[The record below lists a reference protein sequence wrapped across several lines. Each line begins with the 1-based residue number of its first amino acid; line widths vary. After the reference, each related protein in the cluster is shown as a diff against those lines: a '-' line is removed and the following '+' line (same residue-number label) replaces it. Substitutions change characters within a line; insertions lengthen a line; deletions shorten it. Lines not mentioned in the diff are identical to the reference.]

1 MSATAE
7 VQSGLEGVVAF
18 ATEIAEPDREGGALR
33 YRGVDIEELVGNV
46 PFEQVWGLLVDGTL
60 QPGLPPAEPHPLSVR
75 SGDPRVDVQSA
86 LAMLAPQWGFGQLID
101 ISDEEARDNLARASV
116 MALSFVAQSARG
128 IGKPPV
134 PQREIDKAK
143 SIPERFLIRW
153 RGEANPDHVKAIDA
167 YWNSAAEHGMNAST
181 FTARVVASTGADVA
195 AALSA
200 AVGALSGP
208 LHGGAPSRVLKMLD
222 DVAEFGDAEQ
232 YVKDVL
238 DSGQR
243 LMGFGHRVY
252 RAEDPRARVLRR
264 TAHEIDAP
272 RVEVA
277 EALEKAA
284 LAELQARRPDRVLA
298 TNVEFWSAVVLD
310 FAEVPPELFTPMFTC
325 ARTAGW
331 SAHIMEQK
339 REGKLIRPTAKYVGP
354 RRGRCRTCAERIE
367 LEVGPASGRGPG
379 TDPHVLREHPGGAE
393 PRPQRAQRGRAS
405 APSSAAAARLVTV
418 VERGHDLARRAGGE
432 TRRRR
437 ARPGRGGRIDL
448 AGDRPAVGAVVGLGP
463 PAVEHAELQAAVEGR
478 LHAARAAGLQR
489 RPRQV
494 QPHVAAAHQPGR
506 RVEVVVVEE
515 HHPLADDLGRLEPEQ
530 ALQRRAWPPR
540 RADGPC
546 RPGPP
551 APAGRRPAARA
562 SSPGRGSAGPA
573 ACRWPPGGRTR
584 ASATSGSNARAAA
597 ST

>member
-1 MSATAE
+1 MSATAD

-33 YRGVDIEELVGNV
+33 YRGVDIEELVGQV

-60 QPGLPPAEPHPLSVR
+60 HPGLPPAEPHSLSVH

-86 LAMLAPQWGFGQLID
+86 LAMLGPQWGFGQLID
-101 ISDEEARDNLARASV
+101 ISDEQARDNLARASV

-128 IGKPPV
+128 IGRPPV
-134 PQREIDKAK
+134 PQREVDRAN

-153 RGEANPDHVKAIDA
+153 RGEADPRHVKAIDA

-222 DVAEFGDAEQ
+222 EVAASGDAEA
-232 YVKDVL
+232 YVKTAL
-238 DSGQR
+238 DRGER

-264 TAHEIDAP
+264 TAKEIGAP

-277 EALEKAA
+277 EALEQAA
-284 LAELQARRPDRVLA
+284 LAELKARRPDRVLA

-339 REGKLIRPTAKYVGP
+339 REGKLIRPTAKYVGH
-354 RRGRCRTCAERIE
+354 G
-367 LEVGPASGRGPG
+367 
-379 TDPHVLREHPGGAE
+379 
-393 PRPQRAQRGRAS
+393 PRP
-405 APSSAAAARLVTV
+405 
-418 VERGHDLARRAGGE
+418 LA
-432 TRRRR
+432 
-437 ARPGRGGRIDL
+437 
-448 AGDRPAVGAVVGLGP
+448 
-463 PAVEHAELQAAVEGR
+463 
-478 LHAARAAGLQR
+478 
-489 RPRQV
+489 
-494 QPHVAAAHQPGR
+494 
-506 RVEVVVVEE
+506 EVK
-515 HHPLADDLGRLEPEQ
+515 
-530 ALQRRAWPPR
+530 
-540 RADGPC
+540 
-546 RPGPP
+546 
-551 APAGRRPAARA
+551 
-562 SSPGRGSAGPA
+562 
-573 ACRWPPGGRTR
+573 
-584 ASATSGSNARAAA
+584 
-597 ST
+597 